1 MEMHRWLL
9 HSWQQEKQTI
19 VMVTH
24 DLDEAILLSN
34 RIFIM
39 SQQPSTIIGEVKVN
53 LLRPRS
59 MDMLTS
65 AELKEDKAEILR
77 ILIPYMRKES

>member
-1 MEMHRWLL
+1 
-9 HSWQQEKQTI
+9 
-19 VMVTH
+19 MVTH